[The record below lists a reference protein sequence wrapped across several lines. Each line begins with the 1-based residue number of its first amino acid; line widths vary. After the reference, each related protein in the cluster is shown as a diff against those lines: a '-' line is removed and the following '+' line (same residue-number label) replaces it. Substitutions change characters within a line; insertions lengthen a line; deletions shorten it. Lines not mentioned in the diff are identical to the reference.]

1 MKIITWNCNMAYRKK
16 AGLILKYK
24 PDIVI
29 VPECEHP
36 DKLKFNSGITVP
48 NDIFWHGTNQNKG
61 LGVFSYSDYKF
72 KLHTSHNTDL
82 RTILPLKVK
91 GEKSNFILF
100 AIWANNPM
108 DRKFQYIGQ
117 VWKAIDFY
125 RGLLKNKKTILAGD
139 FNSNTIWDKP
149 HRVHNHS
156 TVVELL
162 KKRKIHSTY
171 HQFFNQVQ
179 GKEKHNTLYMYRH
192 RNKPYHIDYC
202 FVSSDFSAKIKEVEV
217 GTYEDWKDFSDHTPL
232 MVSFDL

>member
-1 MKIITWNCNMAYRKK
+1 
-16 AGLILKYK
+16 LQEILT
-24 PDIVI
+24 VI
-29 VPECEHP
+29 
-36 DKLKFNSGITVP
+36 L
-48 NDIFWHGTNQNKG
+48 
-61 LGVFSYSDYKF
+61 
-72 KLHTSHNTDL
+72 
-82 RTILPLKVK
+82 
-91 GEKSNFILF
+91 
-100 AIWANNPM
+100 
-108 DRKFQYIGQ
+108 
-117 VWKAIDFY
+117 
-125 RGLLKNKKTILAGD
+125 
-139 FNSNTIWDKP
+139 WDKP

-162 KKRKIHSTY
+162 KKRKIHSAY